1 MLVFILRFCRQ
12 LIEKV
17 RMDFFDKLSASS
29 GLAGG
34 GALRITIAF
43 IAFLFRL
50 SDCAAIYRN
59 GSAADQ

>member
-1 MLVFILRFCRQ
+1 MQFFILRFCRQ
-12 LIEKV
+12 LVEKV

-43 IAFLFRL
+43 LFLL

-59 GSAADQ
+59 GSAADR

>member
-1 MLVFILRFCRQ
+1 
-12 LIEKV
+12 
-17 RMDFFDKLSASS
+17 MDFFDKLSASS

-43 IAFLFRL
+43 LFLL

-59 GSAADQ
+59 GSAADR